1 MKKLVLIFS
10 LVAASLIHGC
20 AKNPVTGKK
29 EVVLMS
35 EEQEIAMGKEAD
47 PQIVAEFG
55 LYEDKAMQ
63 DYLNTLGQKIA
74 KVSHRNNLNYT
85 FRLLDA
91 ELINAFALPG
101 GYVYFTR
108 GIMAHFNNEAELMGV
123 LGHEVGH
130 VAARHSVAQQR
141 NQLFGQLGLIA
152 GLVLAPDLAPFA
164 ESAQQGLGLLFLK
177 FGRDAE
183 RQSDELGVEYSSR
196 LGYDANEMAGFF
208 KTLERQDQ
216 KSGQMIP
223 EFLSTHPN
231 PGNRFV
237 TVGQLAKEWKSKLN
251 LTNPQVNRNEYLKRI
266 NGLIYGNDPKQGFV
280 EDGVFYHPVLRFQ
293 LPIPS
298 GWNSQNSPQSF
309 QMAAKDGSALMI
321 LTLAQGQ
328 NLQDAATAA
337 LQKYKLNAV
346 DSRPVNVNGLE
357 ALMVVADQAQQ
368 SGTVRTANYFI
379 RHNGAIYHII
389 GATALNSYERY
400 SNAFTGTMSGFK
412 VLTDLSRINRK
423 PERIQIR
430 QVSKATTL
438 REALKANGVP
448 DARLEELAI
457 LNGMA
462 LTDNVSA
469 GMMIKLLASS

>member
-10 LVAASLIHGC
+10 LVAATLIHGC

-63 DYLNTLGQKIA
+63 DYLNTVGQKIA

-208 KTLERQDQ
+208 RTLERQDQ

-280 EDGVFYHPVLRFQ
+280 EGGVFYHPVLRFQ
-293 LPIPS
+293 LPIPA

-328 NLQDAATAA
+328 NLQEAATAA

-357 ALMVVADQAQQ
+357 ALMVVADQPQQ
-368 SGTVRTANYFI
+368 SGSVRTVSYFI

-400 SNAFTGTMSGFK
+400 SSAFGASMNGFK
-412 VLTDLSRINRK
+412 VLTDRDKINRK

-430 QVSKATTL
+430 QINNATTL
-438 REALKANGVP
+438 RDALKANGIP
-448 DARLEELAI
+448 DTRLEELAI
-457 LNGMA
+457 LNGMT
-462 LTDNVSA
+462 LTDKLSA
-469 GMMIKLLASS
+469 GMMIKLIANS

>member
-1 MKKLVLIFS
+1 MKKLLLIFS
-10 LVAASLIHGC
+10 LSAAVLIHGC

-35 EEQEIAMGKEAD
+35 EEQELAMGKEAD

-55 LYEDKAMQ
+55 LYEDKALQ
-63 DYLNTLGQKIA
+63 DYLNTVGQKIA
-74 KVSHRNNLNYT
+74 KVSHRNNINYT

-152 GLVLAPDLAPFA
+152 GLVLVPDLAPFA

-183 RQSDELGVEYSSR
+183 RQSDELGVEYSTR
-196 LGYDANEMAGFF
+196 LGYDAAEMAEFF

-216 KSGQMIP
+216 QRGQVIP

-231 PGNRFV
+231 PGNRYT
-237 TVGQLAKEWKSKLN
+237 TVGQLAKEWKTKLN
-251 LTNPQVNRNEYLKRI
+251 LTNAQVNRNDYLRRI
-266 NGLIYGNDPKQGFV
+266 NGLIYGDDPKQGFI
-280 EDGVFYHPVLRFQ
+280 EGGVFYHPVLRFQ
-293 LPIPS
+293 LPVPA
-298 GWNSQNSPQSF
+298 GWNAQNSPQSF

-328 NLQDAATAA
+328 QLQEAASAA
-337 LQKYKLNAV
+337 LQKYKLTTV
-346 DSRPVNVNGLE
+346 DSRPVTVNGLE
-357 ALMVVADQAQQ
+357 ALMVVADQVQQ
-368 SGTVRTANYFI
+368 SGTVRTVNYFI
-379 RHNGAIYHII
+379 RHNGAIYHIL
-389 GATALNSYERY
+389 GATAMNNYERY
-400 SNAFTGTMSGFK
+400 SNAFGGTMTGFK
-412 VLTDLSRINRK
+412 VLTDPDKINRK
-423 PERIQIR
+423 PDRIQIK
-430 QVSKATTL
+430 QINTATTL
-438 REALKANGVP
+438 RDALKANNTP
-448 DARLEELAI
+448 DNRLEELAI

-462 LTDNVSA
+462 LTDKVNA
-469 GMMIKLLASS
+469 GTLIKVITR